1 MATNE
6 EDKIYQQYDKH
17 EDRIKY
23 AEPKY
28 LTEQKKRY
36 LLASSQESLQAL
48 IENQNNELTR
58 VLIAL
63 KSEHDQ
69 LTLETNKIQN
79 MLIEYDKRIA
89 MIQSADETSKIA
101 EEKQKKDFEFMDNGI
116 SSKKERK
123 NEEEFNKKSLLIK
136 TKRET

>member
-36 LLASSQESLQAL
+36 LLASS
-48 IENQNNELTR
+48 
-58 VLIAL
+58 
-63 KSEHDQ
+63 
-69 LTLETNKIQN
+69 
-79 MLIEYDKRIA
+79 
-89 MIQSADETSKIA
+89 
-101 EEKQKKDFEFMDNGI
+101 
-116 SSKKERK
+116 
-123 NEEEFNKKSLLIK
+123 
-136 TKRET
+136 